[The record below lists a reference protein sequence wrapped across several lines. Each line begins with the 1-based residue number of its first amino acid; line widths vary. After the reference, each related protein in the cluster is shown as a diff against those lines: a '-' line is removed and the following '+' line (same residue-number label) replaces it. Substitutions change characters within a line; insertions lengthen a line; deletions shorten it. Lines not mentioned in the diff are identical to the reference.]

1 VISVADAI
9 LIAVAVAAVAL
20 AINSA
25 IWHRVVRHASGVAH
39 AAGWYEAMRHAEAD
53 AKALGNTEQIAA
65 AERQRLLS
73 LPLDHEGRTIASYA
87 GPGRHPEDRW
97 ARGYQCAMYQVAALL
112 ADVAP
117 GDGAEAEAVGQA
129 GGSTP

>member
-53 AKALGNTEQIAA
+53 AKAAGNTAAQIAA
-65 AERQRLLS
+65 TERQRLLS
-73 LPLDHEGRTIASYA
+73 LPLDRSGSTIASYT
-87 GPGRHPEDRW
+87 GPDNPARW
-97 ARGYQCAMYQVAALL
+97 DRGYQCAMRTVAALL

-117 GDGAEAEAVGQA
+117 GAEAEAVEQA